1 MSGTSGS
8 ASAKRYVWAAV
19 AVGLL
24 GVGLWYTRPFLDGP
38 GPGPGTAPEAVQA
51 PEGAPE
57 ATPGASTDPAPEAL
71 TEAPATAPDPAAAE
85 TAAVPVP
92 APDMAPEE
100 RTDAPEAPAAGPLA
114 PDVPAPETQAGE
126 SPGDAG
132 PAGDADGAGG
142 PEVAAAPLA
151 PGEEPGSAAS
161 TVPAAPG
168 GDETR
173 PAPSEA
179 AATDAVEDPALPETA
194 APGGDETRP
203 APSETAAPGPAA
215 GDADAGE
222 ASPEPEPETP
232 GPPAPAFDVV
242 RVAPDGEA
250 LIAGTAAPGARVRV
264 LVDGTEVG
272 EAVADGAGNFVSLF
286 SMGASDVARI
296 VSLQAEEGDRSVGSE
311 QEIIVAPMPAPATV
325 AVADEP
331 EETGPGEGAAD
342 VAADAEDSAAAEPGG
357 EAGPAP
363 ADMAGSEAGDTAP
376 GAAGVAISEAPS
388 APAADLDGGAG
399 AETAL
404 PAPLSQPPAVPA
416 APTLLL
422 SEGGSVRV
430 VQSEAPDVM
439 DRVAIDAIT
448 YDTEGEVTLSGRAGT
463 GGFVRVYL
471 DNRPILTTEI
481 SEAGDWRT
489 ELPEVDTGVYTLR
502 VDAVDDAGNVTAR
515 AETPFLR
522 ESTEDVQTFADELGT
537 GAAQDLVTVQ
547 PGDHLWGI
555 ATRRYGEGFLYVK
568 VFEANRGQIRDPDLI
583 YPGQIFELP
592 E

>member
-1 MSGTSGS
+1 MPETSGS
-8 ASAKRYVWAAV
+8 ASARRYVWAAV

-24 GVGLWYTRPFLDGP
+24 GVGLWATRPFLDGP
-38 GPGPGTAPEAVQA
+38 GPGEETAPEAVQV

-71 TEAPATAPDPAAAE
+71 TEAPATAPDPAPAE

-92 APDMAPEE
+92 APDMAAEE
-100 RTDAPEAPAAGPLA
+100 RTEVPEAPAAGPLA
-114 PDVPAPETQAGE
+114 PDAPAPETPEGE
-126 SPGDAG
+126 DPEDAG
-132 PAGDADGAGG
+132 RAGDGDGAGG
-142 PEVAAAPLA
+142 PEVAAAPFA
-151 PGEEPGSAAS
+151 PGEEPGSTAS
-161 TVPAAPG
+161 AVPAAPG

-194 APGGDETRP
+194 APG
-203 APSETAAPGPAA
+203 PAA
-215 GDADAGE
+215 GDADAAE

-232 GPPAPAFDVV
+232 LPPGPGFDVV

-250 LIAGTAAPGARVRV
+250 LIAGTAAPGARVSV
-264 LVDGTEVG
+264 LVDGAEVG
-272 EAVADGAGNFVSLF
+272 EATADGAGNFVSLF
-286 SMGASDVARI
+286 SMGASDVARV
-296 VSLQAEEGDRSVGSE
+296 VSLQAGADGRSVGSE
-311 QEIIVAPMPAPATV
+311 QEIIVAPMPAPVTV
-325 AVADEP
+325 AEADEP
-331 EETGPGEGAAD
+331 AGAGPGEGSAD
-342 VAADAEDSAAAEPGG
+342 VAADAEDFAAAESGG

-363 ADMAGSEAGDTAP
+363 ADLAGPEAGETAS
-376 GAAGVAISEAPS
+376 GAAGVAIAEAPS
-388 APAADLDGGAG
+388 LPAPDLDGAAG

-404 PAPLSQPPAVPA
+404 PAPVSEPPAVPA

-422 SEGGSVRV
+422 SEGGTVRV